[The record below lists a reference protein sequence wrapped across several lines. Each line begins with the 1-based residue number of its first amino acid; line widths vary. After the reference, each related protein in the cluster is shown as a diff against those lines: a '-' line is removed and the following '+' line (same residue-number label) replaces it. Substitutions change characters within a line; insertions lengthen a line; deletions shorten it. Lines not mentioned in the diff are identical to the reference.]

1 MAVEILNE
9 GNFEEKIKSATKPV
23 IVDFYADWCG
33 PCKMVAPVF
42 EDIAANNSE
51 VQIYKVDVD
60 KASGI
65 ASKYGVMN
73 IPTIICFKD
82 GEIHK
87 KQVGAVPKDAILEL
101 AK

>member
-1 MAVEILNE
+1 MAVEILND
-9 GNFEEKIKSATKPV
+9 GNFEEKIKNSNKPV

-42 EDIAANNSE
+42 EDINTNNKE

-60 KASGI
+60 KSGAV

-82 GEIHK
+82 GEVHK
-87 KQVGAVPKDAILEL
+87 KQVGAMPKEGILDL
-101 AK
+101 TK